1 MKKNFFLTFILPLKM
16 IRETYQLVAESYNSK
31 LKDAL
36 YSSDDLADNTF
47 AGIIKKYRDYRFEEY
62 VEDLRNEFNCK
73 SYSHIS
79 FYLEYKIND
88 NYEDISLFNATMEI
102 FNREEIEY
110 LINICEETL
119 EIKGPLVDG
128 LLKNKYSKSRVKAA
142 SWTKFFIDRSL
153 DIEYQYEDE
162 EPSIPSVKVELPFV
176 SDECCI
182 CLIEKPDIILFPCLH
197 KTLCLKCEEEGKL
210 TKCPT
215 CRVTIDRKIYQ

>member
-47 AGIIKKYRDYRFEEY
+47 VGIIKKYRDYRFEEY

-88 NYEDISLFNATMEI
+88 NYEDISLFNASMEI

-110 LINICEETL
+110 LVNICEETL

-142 SWTKFFIDRSL
+142 SWTKFFINRSL
-153 DIEYQYEDE
+153 DIEDQYEDAE
-162 EPSIPSVKVELPFV
+162 LSIPSVQVELPFV

-182 CLIEKPDIILFPCLH
+182 CLTEKPDIILFPCLH

>member
-1 MKKNFFLTFILPLKM
+1 M
-16 IRETYQLVAESYNSK
+16 IRETYELVTERHNSSK
-31 LKDAL
+31 IKEAL

-47 AGIIKKYRDYRFEEY
+47 AGIISKYRDYRFEEY

-79 FYLEYKIND
+79 FYLEYKISDIYQN
-88 NYEDISLFNATMEI
+88 ISLFNATMEI

-110 LINICEETL
+110 LVSISEEVS

-128 LLKNKYSKSRVKAA
+128 LLKNKYSESRVKAIA
-142 SWTKFFIDRSL
+142 YTKFFINRSL
-153 DIEYQYEDE
+153 DIEDQYEDE
-162 EPSIPSVKVELPFV
+162 EPSIPSVQVELPFV

-182 CLIEKPDIILFPCLH
+182 CLTEKPDIILFPCLH
-197 KTLCLKCEEEGKL
+197 KTLCLKCEEKGKL